1 MATELPEPKT
11 KADAIQSWAQF
22 EVCEELAE
30 SLVANNFRKPTIVQ
44 AQTLVHLQSHVDMIV
59 AAKTGQ
65 GKTLCFG
72 IPIIDI
78 VIRRLEKNQGEDVDR
93 IAGLVIAP
101 TRELAIQ
108 IKDHLS
114 AVVPQQY
121 EQQIRICAI
130 VGGMSV
136 EKQLRLLKYKPT
148 IIVATPGRL
157 WEMMTEYSNKYLLE
171 QLPLIDVIVLDEAD
185 RLIADGHFKEMADI
199 LAHIYT
205 NRLKLKT
212 KKPKTVDQTLP
223 QKDAIAQGGFEVGK
237 TITSSKTDID
247 WTKVKDLYDEDE
259 ILGDMAEQGFEKDE
273 KPSKEDKKRNKKLSD
288 K

>member
-273 KPSKEDKKRNKKLSD
+273 KPNKEDKKRNKKLSD

>member
-212 KKPKTVDQTLP
+212 KKPKAVDKTLP

>member
-1 MATELPEPKT
+1 MSNQLLTEPKT
-11 KADAIQSWAQF
+11 KAEAIKNWTQF
-22 EVCEELAE
+22 EVCQELAD

-78 VIRRLEKNQGEDVDR
+78 VIRRIEKNQGEDVDR

-108 IKDHLS
+108 IKDHLT
-114 AVVPQQY
+114 AVVPSQY

-136 EKQLRLLKYKPT
+136 DKQLRLLKYKPT

-157 WEMMTEYSNKYLLE
+157 WEMMTEYSNRYLLE
-171 QLPLIDVIVLDEAD
+171 CLPMIDVIVLDEAD
-185 RLIADGHFKEMADI
+185 RLISDGHFKEMADI

-205 NRLKLKT
+205 QRLKIKT
-212 KKPKTVDQTLP
+212 KKPKAEIEEALP
-223 QKDAIAQGGFEVGK
+223 EKDAIESGGFEVGK
-237 TITSSKTDID
+237 TMTSTREDID
-247 WTKVKDLYDEDE
+247 WSKIKDLYDDDE
-259 ILGDMAEQGFEKDE
+259 IMGDMVKEGIETEE
-273 KPSKEDKKRNKKLSD
+273 KPSKDDKK
-288 K
+288 